1 MPVFMYHIVC
11 VCISFHKVTYDVTGF
26 MDKNRDQ
33 LLKDLSQAMFAC
45 ERSLLKTMFPEGDP
59 DSRHLKRPSTTGFK
73 FKASVNDMMKNLRAK
88 NPNYVRCIKV
98 WN

>member
-1 MPVFMYHIVC
+1 MPLFMYHIVC
-11 VCISFHKVTYDVTGF
+11 VYFLHKVTYDVTGF